1 MRETL
6 KVVPLLNDPT
16 IRYLG
21 WSVTF
26 MVWLSTLFLGLSMII
41 SNLGDKS
48 ADRLLGKVTIQ
59 INPTELDNFAA
70 FDSKITHAIETLM
83 KLPGIESVETLP
95 HSQINKILGR
105 LIGSDVLPHSPAFPL
120 PTVIEIQLADKSR
133 FGLDKFKS
141 SVTSAIPNAKVIQ
154 QLSWFDIQN
163 QIRNAI
169 NVWAWGI
176 MGLIFLGFIVTI
188 IFATRTGLIVHS
200 DIIELLYL
208 LGARNKDIARQFSI
222 HCFHASLKGTLL
234 GWLLA
239 VITFFV
245 SAKLIDWE
253 TPYGLGFLSVSWLQW
268 TSLAMIG
275 FLAVV
280 SSTIVSNITV
290 RERLRRLA

>member
-16 IRYLG
+16 TRYLG

-26 MVWLSTLFLGLSMII
+26 MVWLSTIFLGLSMII

-59 INPTELDNFAA
+59 INPTELDNFDA

-95 HSQINKILGR
+95 HSQINKILSR
-105 LIGSDVLPHSPAFPL
+105 LIGSEVLPNPPAFPL
-120 PTVIEIQLADKSR
+120 PTVIEIQLADKSQ
-133 FGLDKFKS
+133 FGLDKFRS

-154 QLSWFDIQN
+154 QLSWFDIHN
-163 QIRNAI
+163 QIRNSISVLAG
-169 NVWAWGI
+169 GI
-176 MGLIFLGFIVTI
+176 MGLIFLAFIVTI
-188 IFATRTGLIVHS
+188 IFTTRTGLILHS

-208 LGARNKDIARQFSI
+208 LGARNKDIAQQFSI
-222 HCFHASLKGTLL
+222 HCFHASVKGTLL

-253 TPYGLGFLSVSWLQW
+253 TPYVLGVLSISWLQW
-268 TSLAMIG
+268 TSLTMIG
-275 FLAVV
+275 LLAVF
-280 SSTIVSNITV
+280 SSTLVSNITV

>member
-1 MRETL
+1 M
-6 KVVPLLNDPT
+6 
-16 IRYLG
+16 
-21 WSVTF
+21 
-26 MVWLSTLFLGLSMII
+26 
-41 SNLGDKS
+41 
-48 ADRLLGKVTIQ
+48 
-59 INPTELDNFAA
+59 
-70 FDSKITHAIETLM
+70 
-83 KLPGIESVETLP
+83 
-95 HSQINKILGR
+95 
-105 LIGSDVLPHSPAFPL
+105 
-120 PTVIEIQLADKSR
+120 
-133 FGLDKFKS
+133 
-141 SVTSAIPNAKVIQ
+141 TSAIPNAKVIQ

-169 NVWAWGI
+169 NVLAWGI
-176 MGLIFLGFIVTI
+176 MGLIFSAFIVTI

-208 LGARNKDIARQFSI
+208 LGARNNDIARQFSI

-253 TPYGLGFLSVSWLQW
+253 TSYGSEFLSISWLQW

-275 FLAVV
+275 LLAVV

-290 RERLRRLA
+290 RERLRHLA